1 MRQNI
6 ADLRKRRE
14 LVELQA
20 QFEAENRLFDEAQR
34 RLEAVRAPA
43 PESHGVPAHAN
54 SIININTNAN
64 ASSVTQSPSKQS
76 TITNG
81 ASALLSPQMDGG
93 GFTIKGTAHTQAVD
107 QFMDSLQGDMSR
119 AEPELPPVPDE
130 GSVNGGLRST
140 SQSALTPIEP
150 PRTPG
155 HRLQSQHSRRPS
167 GPANPLSP
175 ITEQEPCLTVIPP
188 RTRSQVSE
196 AVLGSEHSTVISEE
210 HESDQSDGSH
220 SGISDPDES
229 MGMDQSSS
237 PQIPP
242 QTPRGPARAISTGP
256 SNREPR
262 GLQHPA
268 PRPNV
273 PPYQA
278 ASWGRRRGFCR
289 T

>member
-150 PRTPG
+150 PPDAG
-155 HRLQSQHSRRPS
+155 ASASK
-167 GPANPLSP
+167 
-175 ITEQEPCLTVIPP
+175 
-188 RTRSQVSE
+188 
-196 AVLGSEHSTVISEE
+196 STFA
-210 HESDQSDGSH
+210 
-220 SGISDPDES
+220 
-229 MGMDQSSS
+229 S
-237 PQIPP
+237 PQ
-242 QTPRGPARAISTGP
+242 
-256 SNREPR
+256 
-262 GLQHPA
+262 
-268 PRPNV
+268 
-273 PPYQA
+273 
-278 ASWGRRRGFCR
+278 R
-289 T
+289 TSKSSLAHH